1 MCSAHRHPPLNA
13 KSAAAVA
20 LRWMMAGS
28 AVFVF
33 VCEVAAQA
41 TPPQASE
48 PEGALAAMRGQER
61 AAMSAADGAESRASP
76 SLPVLTRASADLP
89 AMPLARVDDQLA
101 LSRNLSNLRTGIV
114 AAGDLPNPANGR
126 GALKSAP
133 GAAML
138 PLSLIVRRRVPVEQ
152 SMAVD
157 ASGAGRPFVDP
168 ALVYHPDKVGLEWQ
182 PARSTIGLDHGALG
196 LSLDSGYKLSIKSR
210 RGGPMV
216 YVRGKF

>member
-1 MCSAHRHPPLNA
+1 MWSANRHPPPDAN
-13 KSAAAVA
+13 SAAVVA
-20 LRWMMAGS
+20 LRWMMAGL
-28 AVFVF
+28 VVTVF

-41 TPPQASE
+41 PPPQTSG
-48 PEGALAAMRGQER
+48 PQGSLAAVRSQAG
-61 AAMSAADGAESRASP
+61 AAMAAADGAESRTNP
-76 SLPVLTRASADLP
+76 SLPVLARASAGLP
-89 AMPLARVDDQLA
+89 AMPLARVADQPA
-101 LSRNLSNLRTGIV
+101 LSRNLSNLRAGIV

-133 GAAML
+133 GTAML
-138 PLSLIVRRRVPVEQ
+138 PLSLIVRHRVPVEQ
-152 SMAVD
+152 TMAVD
-157 ASGAGRPFVDP
+157 ASGAGRPVVDP
-168 ALVYHPDKVGLEWQ
+168 ALVYHPDKVGLEWK